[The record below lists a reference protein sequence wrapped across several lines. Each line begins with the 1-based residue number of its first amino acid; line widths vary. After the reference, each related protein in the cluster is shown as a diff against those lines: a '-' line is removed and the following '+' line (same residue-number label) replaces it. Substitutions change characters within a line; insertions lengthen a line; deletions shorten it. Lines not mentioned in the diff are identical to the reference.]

1 MLCKTVTTKKKLNVL
16 FEIQT
21 KQECYKIIQSSLNLS
36 RNQKQQ
42 KTILL
47 NAPTPIWQIRFV
59 VILYNYQKKAN
70 FQILHQLFAKLN
82 YYYQATTTTTTITTT
97 TLYCICKTAKLHTYK
112 QTNKKHS
119 RIFVR
124 WNKVNLKIKKLQQTI
139 QKTKKS
145 YKKKPLK
152 KKKKSASMKK
162 VLLTKHVNFLLCN
175 GMSRVFLLFF

>member
-1 MLCKTVTTKKKLNVL
+1 M

-21 KQECYKIIQSSLNLS
+21 KTKCYKIIHSSLNLS

-139 QKTKKS
+139 QKTKNLT
-145 YKKKPLK
+145 KKPFKQK

-162 VLLTKHVNFLLCN
+162 SIINEACQFPAL
-175 GMSRVFLLFF
+175 